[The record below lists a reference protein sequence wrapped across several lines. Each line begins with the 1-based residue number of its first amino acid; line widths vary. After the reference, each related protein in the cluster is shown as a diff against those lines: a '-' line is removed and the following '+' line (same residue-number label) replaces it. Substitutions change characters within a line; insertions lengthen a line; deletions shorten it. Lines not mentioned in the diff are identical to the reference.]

1 MKAGQPVTLTTADGS
16 RLIGKVRTVGPTV
29 ETQRRTGIVY
39 VDIVG
44 KGNALPGMFARGEIE
59 IARSR
64 AIMVPLMS
72 VVMQDG
78 YAYVFVLG
86 NDRAVTRRHVQ
97 TGTVRGD
104 LIEIVSGVTPGEYVA
119 EKGAGFL
126 KDGDRVI
133 VAASETAEATTQAS
147 R

>member
-1 MKAGQPVTLTTADGS
+1 
-16 RLIGKVRTVGPTV
+16 
-29 ETQRRTGIVY
+29 
-39 VDIVG
+39 
-44 KGNALPGMFARGEIE
+44 
-59 IARSR
+59 
-64 AIMVPLMS
+64 MS

-86 NDRAVTRRHVQ
+86 NDRAVARRHVQ

-133 VAASETAEATTQAS
+133 VAASGTAEATTQAS